1 MRLTDIEPMVASIG
15 LPYAYRAFDK
25 NTAKAPPYIVYLSL
39 GRDDFF
45 ADDQNYQKILNL
57 QIELYTKTKRYDLEE
72 RVEAVLQENGFVYD
86 VTEDYIDSDGVF
98 MITYTMEVYINAG

>member
-1 MRLTDIEPMVASIG
+1 MHSIRTRQK
-15 LPYAYRAFDK
+15 PRRISYIF
-25 NTAKAPPYIVYLSL
+25 PPDGMI
-39 GRDDFF
+39 FF